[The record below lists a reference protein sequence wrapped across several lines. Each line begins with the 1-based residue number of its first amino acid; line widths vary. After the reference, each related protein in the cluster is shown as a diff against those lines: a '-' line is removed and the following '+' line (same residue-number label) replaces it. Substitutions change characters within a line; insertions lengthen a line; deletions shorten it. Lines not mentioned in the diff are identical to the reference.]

1 MHFQT
6 ITEFM
11 LMGKHGVYVWSS
23 WGIVLAVVVGLIIHA
38 RRQRKALIKELLA
51 RQKRKTNH

>member
-1 MHFQT
+1 MYFQT

-38 RRQRKALIKELLA
+38 RRQRQTLIKKLFA
-51 RQKRKTNH
+51 RQQRKN